1 MDDLI
6 ENAYKKYSKAEFYLK
21 FIARINKSGEEQLL
35 VKHLTGVSEKIVSL
49 AENDV
54 YSEITGMLHDIG
66 KYSFAFQEHVRSNS
80 DENKPDH
87 SSAGAQLIL
96 NKLCEQ
102 AAQIGDEEI
111 MRISEIVARMIS
123 HCVVGHHSGLLN
135 GYSVGE
141 GTSLE
146 RRLTK
151 TIEPYLDNI
160 EPEISQKI
168 NFLVNLLLSEENL
181 DYVCRWINSN
191 GEISGRD
198 AYSLQFATR
207 ILFSTLVD
215 ADRLDSEQAGNPD
228 QWKIRVSVKRD
239 TFPILLKKLEDH
251 LETMPSSGIVNEI
264 RREVSEQCKNA
275 ASNTPGFFDLTV
287 PTGGGK
293 TFASLRFALHHAIKH
308 GMGKVIYV
316 MPYTTI
322 IDQNADE
329 FHKVLDGD
337 DRHFNVL
344 EHHSNMEPKKETP
357 ESELLADNWQSPIVV
372 TTSVQFFESFYAAKP
387 SRCRRLHA
395 IRRAVIILDEAQTV
409 PVRYLKAVTW
419 ALEELVTNY
428 NCTVVFCTATQPLLD
443 SKRLDADALDNHRI
457 GVTNIRPLVTDP
469 QKHFLALSRVKVR
482 PIDSEGPLSASDMM
496 DRIIEKARERKSV
509 LCIFNTKS
517 NAKTVFK
524 ELKKDEMMAAR
535 VWHLST
541 GMCPQHRK
549 DVIEIIKLLTSYCR
563 KTGTKAPIVISTQ
576 LVEAGVNLDFDVV
589 FRAMAGI
596 DSIAQAAGRC
606 NREGRMLH
614 PGEVYYFTAEENL
627 RNLRDIAEAKR
638 TGINTLSALA
648 GDTALTQDEKDPIG
662 LKAVAEY
669 FQRLYW
675 SRTSEMDTK
684 GIITRLSSPRRL
696 EEGADVPFATIADE
710 FQFIEKDTI
719 SILVPYGEVGKSLAE
734 KLIKGGMF
742 ALNEYKTAS
751 RYSVQIFR
759 DSFPQFE
766 TLVVETKSGWL
777 VLADGKYYNETGL
790 MGPHEL
796 SVEDYIV

>member
-1 MDDLI
+1 MR
-6 ENAYKKYSKAEFYLK
+6 Y
-21 FIARINKSGEEQLL
+21 IARFNKSGEEQDL
-35 VKHLTGVSEKIVSL
+35 VNHLTGVSKKIRSL
-49 AENDV
+49 ADNDV
-54 YSEITGMLHDIG
+54 YSEIAGMLHDIG
-66 KYSFAFQEHVRSNS
+66 KYSVAFQEHVRSNS
-80 DENKPDH
+80 EGNKPDH
-87 SSAGAQLIL
+87 SSAGAQWIL
-96 NKLCEQ
+96 SLLCNRAE
-102 AAQIGDEEI
+102 QIGDEEI
-111 MRISEIVARMIS
+111 KRIARLIARMIS

-135 GYSVGE
+135 GISVGE

-146 RRLTK
+146 HRLTK
-151 TIEPYLDNI
+151 TVEPYLNNI
-160 EPEISQKI
+160 TPEISKKTD
-168 NFLVNLLLSEENL
+168 FLVNLLLSEESLN
-181 DYVCRWINSN
+181 YICRWIDSDGN
-191 GEISGRD
+191 ISGRD
-198 AYSLQFATR
+198 AYSLQFAIR
-207 ILFSTLVD
+207 MLFSALVD

-228 QWKIRVSVKRD
+228 QWKTRISTKKD
-239 TFPILLKKLEDH
+239 TFPVLLKKLEDH
-251 LETMPSSGIVNEI
+251 IETLPSNGTVNKV
-264 RREVSEQCKNA
+264 RKEVSEHCKHA
-275 ASNTPGFFDLTV
+275 ASNMPGFFDLTV

-293 TFASLRFALHHAIKH
+293 TFASLRFALHHAIKY
-308 GMGKVIYV
+308 GMSRVIYV

-329 FHKVLDGD
+329 FRKVLDPD
-337 DRHFNVL
+337 NRSSNVL
-344 EHHSNMEPKKETP
+344 EHHSNMEPEKETP
-357 ESELLADNWQSPIVV
+357 ESELLADNWESPIIV

-395 IRRAVIILDEAQTV
+395 IRRTVIILDEAQTV

-419 ALEELVTNY
+419 ALEELVNNY
-428 NCTVVFCTATQPLLD
+428 NCSVVFCTATQPLLD

-457 GVTNIRPLVTDP
+457 GVTNIRPIVTDP
-469 QKHFLALSRVKVR
+469 QKHFLALSRVQVR
-482 PIDSEGPLSASDMM
+482 PIDSEEPLSASDMV

-535 VWHLST
+535 LWHLST

-549 DVIEIIKLLTSYCR
+549 DVIEIVKLLTSYCR
-563 KTGTKAPIVISTQ
+563 KTGTKAPVVISTQ

-606 NREGRMLH
+606 NREGRMSH
-614 PGEVYYFTAEENL
+614 PGEVYFFRAEENL
-627 RNLRDIAEAKR
+627 RRLRDITEAKR
-638 TGINTLSALA
+638 AGIDTLSALDGNA
-648 GDTALTQDEKDPIG
+648 ALTLAEKDPIG
-662 LKAVAEY
+662 LKAVEEY

-675 SRTSEMDTK
+675 SRASEMDTK
-684 GIITRLSSPRRL
+684 GIVARLTSPRSL
-696 EEGADVPFATIADE
+696 EEGADMPFATIADE
-710 FQFIEKDTI
+710 FRFIEKDTI

-766 TLVVETKSGWL
+766 PLVVETKSGWL
-777 VLADGKYYNETGL
+777 VLADSKHYNETGL
-790 MGPHEL
+790 IGPNEL
-796 SVEDYIV
+796 SAEDYIV